1 MSFKTQV
8 EWQEG
13 PNQTSFYTKRWS
25 PSNQITTIAKLIF
38 IHGFME
44 HISRYDHVYSRYA
57 EAGIEVFAFDQRGFG
72 ETAAK
77 TKTQG
82 QTSWPEALRDVDYFI
97 EKEARLVSTK
107 VFLMGH
113 SMGGGLTYAYFTRDV
128 PLPSSA
134 LITGGTILSSPLIQ
148 QAPGV
153 AAPGMFVRIG
163 SFVGAVLPK
172 LTLKVGVAS
181 KDICR
186 DPVIQEEYANDPLC
200 APIGTFKGIADM
212 ILGGQGLLDHD
223 YVRFPESLPILA
235 VHGTGDKVTSC
246 KATEELMEKTNAKD
260 KTFKTFEGYYHEM
273 HNEPGNDKIIFMDYI
288 IDWIKSHV

>member
-1 MSFKTQV
+1 MSFKTQI
-8 EWQEG
+8 EWQDG
-13 PNQTSFYTKRWS
+13 PNQTSFYTKRWT
-25 PSNQITTIAKLIF
+25 PSNDLKPIAKLIF

-77 TKTQG
+77 TGTQG
-82 QTSWPEALRDVDYFI
+82 QTSWVEALSDADFFI
-97 EKEARLVSTK
+97 KKEVSSVSTK

-113 SMGGGLTYAYFTRDV
+113 SMGGGLTYAYFTRKE
-128 PLPSSA
+128 PLPSST
-134 LITGGTILSSPLIQ
+134 LITGGTILSSPLIRQ
-148 QAPGV
+148 TPAV
-153 AAPGMFVRIG
+153 ATSGMVVRLG

-186 DPVIQEEYANDPLC
+186 DPVIQEQYAKDPLC
-200 APIGTFKGIADM
+200 APVGTFKGIADM
-212 ILGGQGLLDHD
+212 ILGGQALLDKD
-223 YVRFPESLPILA
+223 YPRFPESLPILA
-235 VHGTGDKVTSC
+235 VHGTADRVTYC
-246 KATEELMEKTNAKD
+246 EATDELIKKTNAKD

-273 HNEPGNDKIIFMDYI
+273 HNEPGNDKIIEMDFI
-288 IDWIKSHV
+288 IDWIKTHA